1 MFHGVIHNST
11 HPLNATSRVG
21 IAVRIR
27 FFLAVV
33 ALFWAG
39 GLTAQVLIVRANADT
54 LAVFQGV
61 DGRAL
66 RDSLRSF
73 HAETHRSGFFQSRTD
88 SLTTLGDTLTAF
100 VDRGI
105 RFGALVSTDKKGV
118 WRLDSLDEAALSL
131 IGGLYLKPL
140 EDNGYPFASALITAE
155 LANDST
161 LVFSAS
167 SDRGP
172 FIEFDSLIIRSEK
185 PFSRAA
191 LGQYFQIRKGRP
203 YSESILQSIPKKT
216 NELNYA
222 RMGQPPQVIFK
233 EGKAD
238 VYLWLDDVKASRFD
252 GIIGFQP
259 DAATGRPIFTGDL
272 SLYLENALRRS
283 EQIEFQWRRLQE
295 QTQNLKLT
303 ASLPYLVQT
312 RLGVWG
318 GVELYR
324 RDSTFSTSEVDLA
337 LGYLLG
343 ADRYLRTFIER
354 WSSNA
359 LRDGVAGIDNIALRR
374 YGVAIRLFDLDDFDN
389 PMRGSLI
396 NSELGAGIKD
406 LTLATDA
413 TETVRVNQY
422 SGTLSGGVW
431 LPLAS
436 RWSLVMRVN
445 AGFKADST
453 LRLNEHYRIGGL
465 TTLRGFDEESI
476 FARSYSI
483 GTMEVKY
490 RLDRKSAVMAF
501 IDQAWF
507 DRIAGGSVS
516 DTPFGFGVGALIGTE
531 NSTFRIFYAL
541 GREQN
546 NPVLVRNGKVHF
558 GFINRF

>member
-11 HPLNATSRVG
+11 QSLNAACRAG
-21 IAVRIR
+21 IAACIR
-27 FFLAVV
+27 FFLAAT
-33 ALFWAG
+33 ALFWCG
-39 GLTAQVLIVRANADT
+39 GSTAQVLIVQAKGDT
-54 LAVFQGV
+54 VMTFQGM

-73 HAETHRSGFFQSRTD
+73 HVEAHRSGFLQSRTD
-88 SLTTLGDTLTAF
+88 SLSNQGDTLTAF
-100 VDRGI
+100 VNRGM
-105 RFGALVSTDKKGV
+105 RFGAVVSTEKKGAG
-118 WRLDSLDEAALSL
+118 RIDSLNEAALSL
-131 IGGLYLKPL
+131 IGGIYLKPL
-140 EDNGYPFASALITAE
+140 EDNGYPFASALLTTE

-161 LVFSAS
+161 VVFSATTE
-167 SDRGP
+167 RGP

-191 LGQYFQIRKGRP
+191 LGQYYQIRKGRP

-216 NELNYA
+216 KELNYA
-222 RMGQPPQVIFK
+222 RMGQAPQVVFK

-259 DAATGRPIFTGDL
+259 DAATGRPVFTGDL

-303 ASLPYLVQT
+303 ASLPYLLQT
-312 RLGVWG
+312 RLGIWG

-324 RDSTFSTSEVDLA
+324 RDSTFSTSDVDLA
-337 LGYLLG
+337 LGYLIG

-359 LRDGVAGIDNIALRR
+359 LRDGVAGVDNVSLRR
-374 YGVAIRLFDLDDFDN
+374 YGVALRLFELDDFDN

-396 NSELGAGIKD
+396 NTELGAGLKD
-406 LTLATDA
+406 LTPASDLG
-413 TETVRVNQY
+413 ETIRVSQY
-422 SGTLSGGVW
+422 SGTLTGGVW
-431 LPLAS
+431 MPLAS

-465 TTLRGFDEESI
+465 TSLRGFDEESI

-483 GTMEVKY
+483 GTLELKY
-490 RLDRKSAVMAF
+490 RLDRKSAVLAF
-501 IDQAWF
+501 LDQGWY
-507 DRIAGGSVS
+507 DRIADGSVS